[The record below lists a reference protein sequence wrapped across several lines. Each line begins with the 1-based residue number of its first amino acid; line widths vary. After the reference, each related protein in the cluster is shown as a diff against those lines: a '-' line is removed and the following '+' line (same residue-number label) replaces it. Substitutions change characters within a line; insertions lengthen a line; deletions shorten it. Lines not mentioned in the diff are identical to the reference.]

1 MKMKIFLSK
10 NDFINDFT
18 TLHKLDNLILALQ
31 LYVKRATLHFIFKK
45 YINIY
50 TRNNIIIHS
59 NISPFLI
66 GYKHTQNSP

>member
-1 MKMKIFLSK
+1 MKIFFSK

-45 YINIY
+45 
-50 TRNNIIIHS
+50 
-59 NISPFLI
+59 
-66 GYKHTQNSP
+66 